1 MANAFKNITVT
12 GSHSADADIDVGSAV
27 ADGYTHTIIGLTIS
41 NIISSVIS
49 VDVILENSSSRTYIV
64 KAAPIPVGG
73 SLITCGGDQKIVLW
87 YHGGNGDQIV
97 VRSNTLNSTN
107 IVFHRIRIDL
117 LSHLRVRADQSVTI
131 TLVWE

>member
-1 MANAFKNITVT
+1 MANAFKNVTVT
-12 GSHSADADIDVGSAV
+12 GSHAADTDIDVGSAV
-27 ADGYTHTIIGLTIS
+27 ASGATHTLIGMTIS

-107 IVFHRIRIDL
+107 IV
-117 LSHLRVRADQSVTI
+117 LSYLET
-131 TLVWE
+131 T